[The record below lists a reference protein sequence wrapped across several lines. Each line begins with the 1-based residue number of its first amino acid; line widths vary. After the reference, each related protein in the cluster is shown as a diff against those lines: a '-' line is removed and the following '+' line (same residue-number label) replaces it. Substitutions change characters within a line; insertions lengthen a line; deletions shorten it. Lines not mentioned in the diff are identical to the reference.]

1 MKKAAGILAV
11 LTALCCSLPVG
22 ATAPVESGK
31 EIMVNNWA
39 NATLVEGDGT
49 GEEGNPA
56 NFYTEEGASFDAEI
70 VDFDGGKGLQVT
82 AGDGNES
89 KGCFKVRISVD
100 TADFS
105 QKDTLCVRAQNL
117 SDKEAY
123 GLWVQFSSLTEI
135 FFHSSYYEAVTLI
148 NKDGSPCEW
157 DGFFWGTS
165 PTMPPNF
172 DGYFLVDLTK
182 ISSDANDD
190 FSAVSSNVGK
200 QILLQFMIGDGEVM
214 ADGASVVIGDVTLID
229 YDDVVRPEEP
239 EEPGEPSNGGS
250 DSTDDSE
257 APGADVSLPSGT
269 QSQTSGNAEADGNGL
284 PVAAIVG
291 IVVIA
296 VVVVAGIAVFLI
308 MMRKKK

>member
-1 MKKAAGILAV
+1 MKKAAAGILAV

-56 NFYTEEGASFDAEI
+56 NFYTEEGALFDAEI

-190 FSAVSSNVGK
+190 FSAYSSNVGE
-200 QILLQFMIGDGEVM
+200 QVLLQFMIGDGEVM

-239 EEPGEPSNGGS
+239 EEPSDGGS
-250 DSTDDSE
+250 DPQDASE
-257 APGADVSLPSGT
+257 APDMDSSVPSGD
-269 QSQTSGNAEADGNGL
+269 QSQTSGDTGTAGDGL
-284 PVAAIVG
+284 PLAAIVG

-296 VVVVAGIAVFLI
+296 VVVVAGVAVFLV

>member
-49 GEEGNPA
+49 GEESNPA
-56 NFYTEEGASFDAEI
+56 NFYTEEGALFDAEI

-190 FSAVSSNVGK
+190 FSAYSSNVGK

-239 EEPGEPSNGGS
+239 EEPSDGGS
-250 DSTDDSE
+250 GPQDASE
-257 APGADVSLPSGT
+257 APDTDSSVPSGD
-269 QSQTSGNAEADGNGL
+269 QSQTSGDTGTARDGL
-284 PVAAIVG
+284 PLAAIVG

-296 VVVVAGIAVFLI
+296 VVVVAGVAVFLV